1 MGNLIS
7 YPRPGHNSGAVTNWE
22 HELLAATA
30 APDGVF
36 GAPGDPPVVY
46 ADGTGGL
53 AVKIRAG
60 KRGRLRGSV
69 WDTGDSDIVV
79 PLTANTSGSP
89 RIDLIVARLDRP
101 AGYEVTEHVIT
112 GTPASSPT
120 VPSPTRQITPSG
132 VYDLPLAAV
141 RVESG
146 ASAITGDKVTPLH
159 WWLGNDGQ
167 IRCTSS
173 TRPPHSA
180 GLVAWEDGRLL
191 VSTGTQWRTV
201 AEATGWVSGTAASGW
216 SAYIVRFRRVNG
228 LVEADLQFRRVGGAI
243 TDLRA
248 DVQLGTVPA
257 GYRPT
262 NALTLPGVYDGPRI
276 ARCSI
281 TSNGV
286 ITLVQH
292 QGIQTGQTLNFSHA
306 MWLAA

>member
-1 MGNLIS
+1 MGSLIS

-22 HELLAATA
+22 HELLAAVG

-79 PLTANTSGSP
+79 PLAANTSGSP

-101 AGYEVTEHVIT
+101 SGYEVTEHVIT

-141 RVESG
+141 RVEPG

-180 GLVAWEDGRLL
+180 GLTIWEDGRLL
-191 VSTGTQWRTV
+191 VSTGTQWRAV
-201 AEATGWVSGTAASGW
+201 SEETGWVNGAAASGW
-216 SAYIVRFRRVNG
+216 SASVFQVRRTGR
-228 LVEADLQFRRVGGAI
+228 LVESRIQVMRTGGDLSPG
-243 TDLRA
+243 A
-248 DVQLGTVPA
+248 DVQIGTIPV

-262 NALTLPGVYDGPRI
+262 GLLWILGFSDGNQLARVRAEADGRLILINHGGIKRGHTLTLQSTVWR
-276 ARCSI
+276 
-281 TSNGV
+281 
-286 ITLVQH
+286 
-292 QGIQTGQTLNFSHA
+292 
-306 MWLAA
+306 AA